1 MSLTSLM
8 LKIIETAL
16 TLLVDFDLFLTR
28 LGFSGSLGW
37 LITPFCKVR
46 VLVTQSFFDVR
57 LSTEYRVASPL

>member
-8 LKIIETAL
+8 LKVETVI

-28 LGFSGSLGW
+28 LCFSGSLGW
-37 LITPFCKVR
+37 LVKPLCKVR